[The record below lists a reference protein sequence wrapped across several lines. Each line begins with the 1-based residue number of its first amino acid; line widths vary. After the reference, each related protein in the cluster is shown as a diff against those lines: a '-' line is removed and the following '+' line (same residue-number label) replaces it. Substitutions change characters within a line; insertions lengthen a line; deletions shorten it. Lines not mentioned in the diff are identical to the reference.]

1 MKAGVLLAS
10 LSFAL
15 LAQDAREIVRKS
27 VQLDQSNVR
36 RARDYT
42 WTGQRLERHL
52 NDAGHLTLQKR
63 DRWETII
70 LYGEAYRKYIERN
83 SKPLTPNELRKQQE
97 KLDKAVARLHDE
109 TPDQKERRLADEQK
123 SREKDREFLSEIPDL
138 YHLRVER
145 EDQIEGRPVWV
156 ISATP
161 NLSYK
166 PKTSDGKD
174 LLKIKGTLWI
184 DKAEYQWVR
193 IEAETVGTL
202 TWGFFL
208 GRVAPGAKLIFEE
221 TRINDELWLPK
232 RQVVSGTAR
241 IIGKKIS
248 GDEEVTWSNYKK
260 FSVESNILG
269 Q

>member
-1 MKAGVLLAS
+1 MKAGVFLAMIPI
-10 LSFAL
+10 AL
-15 LAQDAREIVRKS
+15 HAQDAREIVRKS
-27 VQLDQSNVR
+27 VQLDQSNGR

-42 WTGQRLERHL
+42 WTGQRFERHV
-52 NDAGHLTLQKR
+52 NDAGQVTSEKR

-70 LYGEAYRKYIERN
+70 LYGEVCRKFTERN
-83 SKPLTPNELRKQQE
+83 SKPLSAGELRKQQE
-97 KLDKAVARLHDE
+97 RIDRQVAMLRNE
-109 TPDQKERRLADEQK
+109 TPDQKQRRLASEEK
-123 SREKDREFLSEIPDL
+123 AREKDREFLSEIPDL
-138 YHLRVER
+138 YHLRIER

-161 NLSYK
+161 NPSYK

-184 DKAEYQWVR
+184 DQAEYQWVR

-208 GRVAPGAKLIFEE
+208 GRVNPGAKLIFEE

-232 RQVVSGTAR
+232 RQMVSGTAR

-248 GDEEVTWSNYKK
+248 GDEEITWSNYKK
-260 FSVESNILG
+260 FSVESNIVG